1 MAIEIYAKELS
12 LEIVLKSIE
21 IKEITKTIEK
31 LPCINT
37 SRYNL
42 KKCVGK
48 TKIDYLCIGK
58 LLDLHR

>member
-1 MAIEIYAKELS
+1 MTIEIYAKELS

-21 IKEITKTIEK
+21 IKEITKTIKK

-42 KKCVGK
+42 EKMCEQDQNRLFMYRK
-48 TKIDYLCIGK
+48 TT
-58 LLDLHR
+58 